1 MFHLVLDL
9 EMCRV
14 PKHYRSKAYKYANEI
29 IQIGAVLLDEEF
41 EIIGKLNQFVH
52 PEHGVLDYCI
62 SNLTGI
68 ENSQLK
74 NAPLLKEALEHMI
87 AWLGDRE
94 YDIYQWSNTDH
105 SQLLHEIKSKGL
117 ESEKINSFMEED
129 RWIDYQAVFGKRYDF
144 TRLVSLK
151 ETLIYCNIDVEG
163 RLHDGLDD
171 AINTSKIIKLLE
183 TDKEFVLYEY
193 EREEVEEH
201 PILNFC
207 LGDLFANLQFECFA

>member
-1 MFHLVLDL
+1 
-9 EMCRV
+9 
-14 PKHYRSKAYKYANEI
+14 
-29 IQIGAVLLDEEF
+29 
-41 EIIGKLNQFVH
+41 
-52 PEHGVLDYCI
+52 
-62 SNLTGI
+62 
-68 ENSQLK
+68 
-74 NAPLLKEALEHMI
+74 
-87 AWLGDRE
+87 
-94 YDIYQWSNTDH
+94 
-105 SQLLHEIKSKGL
+105 
-117 ESEKINSFMEED
+117 MEED

-183 TDKEFVLYEY
+183 TDKEFALYEY